1 MAKTDQERIATLEN
15 AVRVLIDQVELTAN
29 AAARSPTVAP
39 LTSDGF
45 DASVWGRMTSQERR
59 LYLIRQSDEKKL
71 ADEVRIREENSRNEH
86 KKLRADMDAMEHRLN
101 GLVRAIPR
109 LDK

>member
-15 AVRVLIDQVELTAN
+15 AVRVLIQQVETTAD
-29 AAARSPTVAP
+29 APSPTVAP

-45 DASVWGRMTSQERR
+45 DANVWGRMTQQERR

-71 ADEVRIREENSRNEH
+71 ANEVRVREENSRNEH